1 MLPVCHEARGYM
13 LGAPQEP
20 QEGGL
25 YDPGKGSHM
34 KIARVTPRA
43 IAEPGGRRYLVVR
56 VDTDEGVSGYA
67 ETEAGPA
74 PQVAVDRLKREL
86 QRLVGVN
93 PARVV
98 RLDEDLR
105 RARASPASRVIA
117 NVACL
122 DILGKATEASVY
134 EILGGPTRN
143 KVRAMAVLAA
153 GSDAELR
160 ESVLAA
166 RRDGYRAFSVP
177 LTMPNGMERGR
188 RFYTDVR
195 STLDSLRD
203 AAGEEC
209 DFVLDCGGRPS
220 PGEALSIADRM
231 EGFHLLWMDEP
242 CGELSATAQASIS
255 KGSVTPVGY
264 GRGFTDNARFQ
275 DLLREDG
282 VDILR
287 PALAV
292 HGLTSI
298 RKAAAMAE
306 TYYVAVAPFHRGGPI
321 GTAAG
326 MQVCAALPNS
336 FIQETPFSAKPADR
350 RARAAIGGWDE
361 KPVDGFFPLSSR
373 PGLGLGVDEG
383 ALDAY
388 TVAR

>member
-1 MLPVCHEARGYM
+1 VSC
-13 LGAPQEP
+13 
-20 QEGGL
+20 
-25 YDPGKGSHM
+25 DPGKGSHM
-34 KIARVTPRA
+34 RISRVTPRA
-43 IAEPGGRRYLVVR
+43 VAEPGGRRYVVVR

-74 PQVAVDRLKREL
+74 PQVAVDRLKDEL
-86 QRLVGVN
+86 QPLVGTN

-105 RARASPASRVIA
+105 RARASLGSRATA

-122 DILGKATEASVY
+122 DILGKATGASAY

-143 KVRAMAVLAA
+143 KVRALAVLAA
-153 GSDAELR
+153 QSDAELR
-160 ESVLAA
+160 ENVLAA
-166 RRDGYRAFSVP
+166 RREGYRAFSIP
-177 LTMPNGMERGR
+177 LAMPSGMERGR
-188 RFYTDVR
+188 SFYTDVR
-195 STLDSLRD
+195 ATLDGLRD

-209 DFVLDCGGRPS
+209 DFVLDCDGRPS

-242 CGELSATAQASIS
+242 CGELSATAQASVS

-275 DLLREDG
+275 DILREDG

-287 PALAV
+287 PALAI
-292 HGLTSI
+292 HGLTSV
-298 RKAAAMAE
+298 RKAAAIAE

-336 FIQETPFSAKPADR
+336 FIQETPFSANREDR
-350 RARAAIGGWDE
+350 QVRAAISGWDE
-361 KPVDGFFPLSSR
+361 KPVDGFFPLSGR
-373 PGLGLGVDEG
+373 PGLGLDVDEG
-383 ALDAY
+383 ALEAH